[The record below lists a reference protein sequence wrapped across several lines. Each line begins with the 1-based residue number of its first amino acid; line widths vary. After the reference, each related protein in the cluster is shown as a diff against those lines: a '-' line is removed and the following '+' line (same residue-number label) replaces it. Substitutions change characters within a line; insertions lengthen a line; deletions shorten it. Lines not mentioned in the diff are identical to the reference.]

1 MKWFTT
7 DELTHSDTAIA
18 KKIDNTPT
26 EEVKKNLEN
35 LVKYVLDPLREM
47 YGKPI
52 YVNSGY
58 RSEALNKA
66 VGGSKTSQ
74 HLCMGTSAAADI
86 DTRTREGNIELFNL
100 IAKNLSFDQLIDEK
114 DYSWIHVSFDPK
126 RLRNQILHL

>member
-1 MKWFTT
+1 MKWFDLT
-7 DELTHSDTAIA
+7 ELTHSDTAIA

-74 HLCMGTSAAADI
+74 HVLGMAADI
-86 DTRTREGNIELFNL
+86 DTRTREGNQELFDL

>member
-1 MKWFTT
+1 MKYFDLT
-7 DELTHSDTAIA
+7 ELTHSDTAIA

-35 LVKYVLDPLREM
+35 LVKYVLDPLRDM

-74 HLCMGTSAAADI
+74 HVLGMAADI
-86 DTRTREGNIELFNL
+86 DTRTREGNIELFDL

>member
-1 MKWFTT
+1 MKYFDLT
-7 DELTHSDTAIA
+7 ELTHSDTAIA

-74 HLCMGTSAAADI
+74 HVLGMAADI
-86 DTRTREGNIELFNL
+86 DTRTREGNQELFDL

>member
-1 MKWFTT
+1 MKHF
-7 DELTHSDTAIA
+7 DFEELTHSDTAIA

-74 HLCMGTSAAADI
+74 HVLGMAADI
-86 DTRTREGNIELFNL
+86 DTRTREGNQELFDL

>member
-1 MKWFTT
+1 MKWF
-7 DELTHSDTAIA
+7 DLEELTHSDTAIA

-74 HLCMGTSAAADI
+74 HVLGMAADI
-86 DTRTREGNIELFNL
+86 DTRTRKGNEELFDL

>member
-1 MKWFTT
+1 MKHFKLEEFTKST
-7 DELTHSDTAIA
+7 TAEA
-18 KKIDNTPT
+18 KGIDNAPS
-26 EEVKKNLEN
+26 EEVKKNIEN
-35 LVKYVLDPLREM
+35 LVKYVLDPLRDM

-74 HLCMGTSAAADI
+74 HRTGMAADI
-86 DTRTREGNIELFNL
+86 DTHTREGNIELFNL
-100 IAKNLSFDQLIDEK
+100 IEKHLSFDQLIDEK

>member
-1 MKWFTT
+1 
-7 DELTHSDTAIA
+7 
-18 KKIDNTPT
+18 
-26 EEVKKNLEN
+26 
-35 LVKYVLDPLREM
+35 M

-66 VGGSKTSQ
+66 VGGSSTSQ
-74 HLCMGTSAAADI
+74 HRLGMAADI
-86 DTRTREGNIELFNL
+86 DTHTREGNIELFNL

>member
-1 MKWFTT
+1 MKWFTI
-7 DELTHSDTAIA
+7 DELTYSDTAEA
-18 KKIDNTPT
+18 KGIDNTPNDT
-26 EEVKKNLEN
+26 EKKNLEN
-35 LVKYVLDPLREM
+35 LVKYVLDPLRDM
-47 YGKPI
+47 YGKPV

-66 VGGSKTSQ
+66 VGGSNTSQ
-74 HLCMGTSAAADI
+74 HRLGMAADI
-86 DTRTREGNIELFNL
+86 DTHTREGNIELFNL

>member
-1 MKWFTT
+1 MKWFTI
-7 DELTHSDTAIA
+7 DELTHSNTAEA
-18 KKIDNTPT
+18 KGIDNTPNDT
-26 EEVKKNLEN
+26 EKKNLEN
-35 LVKYVLDPLREM
+35 LVKYVLDPLRDI

-66 VGGSKTSQ
+66 VGGSNTSQ
-74 HLCMGTSAAADI
+74 HRLGMAADI
-86 DTRTREGNIELFNL
+86 DTYTREGNIELFNL

>member
-1 MKWFTT
+1 MKYFDLT
-7 DELTHSDTAIA
+7 ELTHSDTAIA

-74 HLCMGTSAAADI
+74 HVLGMAADI
-86 DTRTREGNIELFNL
+86 DTHTREGNIELFNL

>member
-1 MKWFTT
+1 MKYFTF
-7 DELTHSDTAIA
+7 DELCKSATAEA
-18 KKIDNTPT
+18 KGIDNTPT

-35 LVKYVLDPLREM
+35 LVKYVLDPLREK

-74 HLCMGTSAAADI
+74 HVLGMAADI
-86 DTRTREGNIELFNL
+86 DARTTKGNEELFDL
-100 IAKNLSFDQLIDEK
+100 IAKNFVFDQLIDEK

>member
-1 MKWFTT
+1 MKYFDLT
-7 DELTHSDTAIA
+7 ELTHSDTAIA

-35 LVKYVLDPLREM
+35 LVKYVLDPLRQM

-74 HLCMGTSAAADI
+74 HVLGMAADI
-86 DTRTREGNIELFNL
+86 DTRTRKGNEELFDL

>member
-1 MKWFTT
+1 MKHFKLEEFTK
-7 DELTHSDTAIA
+7 SATAEA
-18 KKIDNTPT
+18 KGIDNTPN
-26 EEVKKNLEN
+26 EEVKKNIEN
-35 LVKYVLDPLREM
+35 LVKYVLDPLRDM

-74 HLCMGTSAAADI
+74 HRTGMAADI
-86 DTRTREGNIELFNL
+86 DTHAREGNIELFDL

>member
-1 MKWFTT
+1 MKWFDLT
-7 DELTHSDTAIA
+7 ELTHSDTAIA

-74 HLCMGTSAAADI
+74 HVLGMAADI
-86 DTRTREGNIELFNL
+86 DTRTRKGNEELFDL

>member
-1 MKWFTT
+1 MKWFTI
-7 DELTHSDTAIA
+7 DELTYSDTAEA
-18 KKIDNTPT
+18 KGIDNTPNDT
-26 EEVKKNLEN
+26 EKKNLEN
-35 LVKYVLDPLREM
+35 LVKYVLDPLRDM
-47 YGKPI
+47 YGNPI

-66 VGGSKTSQ
+66 VGGSNTSQ
-74 HLCMGTSAAADI
+74 HRLGMAADI
-86 DTRTREGNIELFNL
+86 DTHTREGNIELFNL

>member
-1 MKWFTT
+1 MKYF
-7 DELTHSDTAIA
+7 DLMELTHSDTAIA

-74 HLCMGTSAAADI
+74 HVLGMAADI
-86 DTRTREGNIELFNL
+86 DTRTRKGNEELFDL

>member
-1 MKWFTT
+1 MKYFTI
-7 DELTHSDTAIA
+7 DELCKSATAEA
-18 KKIDNTPT
+18 KGIDNTPT

-35 LVKYVLDPLREM
+35 LVKYVLDPLREK

-74 HLCMGTSAAADI
+74 HVLGMAADI
-86 DTRTREGNIELFNL
+86 DAHTTKGNQELFDL
-100 IAKNLSFDQLIDEK
+100 IAKNFVFDQLIDEK

>member
-1 MKWFTT
+1 MKYFDLT
-7 DELTHSDTAIA
+7 ELTHSDTAIA

-74 HLCMGTSAAADI
+74 HVLGMAADI
-86 DTRTREGNIELFNL
+86 DTRTRKGNEELFDL

>member
-1 MKWFTT
+1 MKYFDLT
-7 DELTHSDTAIA
+7 ELTHSDTAIA

-74 HLCMGTSAAADI
+74 HVLGMAADI
-86 DTRTREGNIELFNL
+86 DTRTRKGNEELIYGTMDL
-100 IAKNLSFDQLIDEK
+100 
-114 DYSWIHVSFDPK
+114 VSQRF
-126 RLRNQILHL
+126 

>member
-1 MKWFTT
+1 MKWFTF

-18 KKIDNTPT
+18 RGIDNTPT
-26 EEVKKNLEN
+26 EEAKKNLTQ
-35 LVKYVLDPLREM
+35 LVDKILDPLRDM

-66 VGGSKTSQ
+66 VGGSKTSG
-74 HLCMGTSAAADI
+74 HLLGTAADI
-86 DTRTREGNIELFNL
+86 DTRTKAGNKVIFDL
-100 IAKNLSFDQLIDEK
+100 IKRNFTFDQLIDEK
-114 DYSWIHVSFDPK
+114 DYSWIHIDFNPK